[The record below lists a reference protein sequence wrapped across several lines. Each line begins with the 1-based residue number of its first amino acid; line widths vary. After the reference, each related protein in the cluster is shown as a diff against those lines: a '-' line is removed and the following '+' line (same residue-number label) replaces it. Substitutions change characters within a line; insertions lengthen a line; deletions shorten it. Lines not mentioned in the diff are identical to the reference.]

1 MSNTSRHP
9 ISLKPIVYRL
19 PGADSGE
26 ATLDVEY
33 RVSEAGP
40 LTMDVYRPAEAGE
53 TARPPVVVL
62 VTGYPDIGVPRPLG
76 CAFKEMASVVS
87 LARLL
92 AASGVAAVAY
102 TASDPVADGE
112 AVLDS
117 LKRQADAL
125 KIDPSRTAVW
135 ATSGHVPLALGLL
148 TRNRGSIAAAVL
160 LNGFMFDVNGAVAAA
175 ARAYR
180 FAYPIG
186 DKSVP
191 DLAAHVPLFIV
202 RSGRDEFVGVNASI
216 DRFLAEAVEYNLP
229 ITFVNHATAPHAF
242 DINDDSPTSR
252 HVLAQAVRFLR
263 LHLLEEA
270 EGAEETDSHGETE

>member
-1 MSNTSRHP
+1 MNSTSRHP
-9 ISLKPIVYRL
+9 ISLKPVVYRIS
-19 PGADSGE
+19 GADSGE
-26 ATLDVEY
+26 ATFDVQY

-40 LTMDVYRPAEAGE
+40 LTMDVYRPAEAGG

-76 CAFKEMASVVS
+76 CAFKEMASVIS

-92 AASGVAAVAY
+92 AASGIAAVAY
-102 TASDPVADGE
+102 TASDPVADGD

-125 KIDPSRTAVW
+125 RIDASRTAVW

-148 TRNRGSIAAAVL
+148 TKNRGSIAAAVL
-160 LNGFMFDVNGAVAAA
+160 LNGFMFDVGGAVAAA

-191 DLAAHVPLFIV
+191 DLAVRVPLFVV
-202 RSGRDEFVGVNASI
+202 RSGRDEFAGVNAGI
-216 DRFLAEAVEYNLP
+216 DRFLAEAVAHNLP

-242 DINDDSPTSR
+242 DVNDDSRRSR
-252 HVLAQAVRFLR
+252 HVLAQAVAFLR
-263 LHLLEEA
+263 LHLLEET
-270 EGAEETDSHGETE
+270 EGTEKTDSHGGTE